1 MTEKIMR
8 LKNLADTMLENA
20 EIPAMIAPILQVT
33 ITTNLQKLE
42 NDEQVEAMLRKAKEL
57 IEYVETG
64 EIKKIEQ
71 ETDYHTAE

>member
-42 NDEQVEAMLRKAKEL
+42 NDEQVNAMLRKAKEL

-64 EIKKIEQ
+64 EIKKSEP

>member
-1 MTEKIMR
+1 MTEKITR

-33 ITTNLQKLE
+33 IATNLQKLE
-42 NDEQVEAMLRKAKEL
+42 NDEQVDAMLIKAKEL
-57 IEYVETG
+57 IQYVETG
-64 EIKKIEQ
+64 EIRKIES